1 MRERLRDF
9 GPTAVSS
16 LSLLKKWAHSL
27 YLQNMWVIVLGR
39 TCNYGSVSTAKPPWN
54 QNVFVTLCRIV
65 LLWQHWLHTSLSG
78 TNAREPTKCWYTGLV
93 LSRLGPAPC
102 DLWPM
107 RGPMTSEVDLHPS
120 MVVSLLGYSWGI
132 GLNHTRSC
140 PQRRVERKS
149 NLQRRNEMKKYM
161 LI

>member
-1 MRERLRDF
+1 M
-9 GPTAVSS
+9 
-16 LSLLKKWAHSL
+16 
-27 YLQNMWVIVLGR
+27 LGR

-65 LLWQHWLHTSLSG
+65 LLWQHWLGTSLSG
-78 TNAREPTKCWYTGLV
+78 TNAREPTECWYTGLV

-120 MVVSLLGYSWGI
+120 LVYSLS
-132 GLNHTRSC
+132 TRLLMGDR
-140 PQRRVERKS
+140 PKS
-149 NLQRRNEMKKYM
+149 HSFMPSEKGGKEKQLTKKK
-161 LI
+161 